1 MLKGQSLARVLVVED
16 DARIAELV
24 RMYLARDG
32 HEVLLSGNGRD
43 GVRMA
48 AEDAPDL
55 IVLDLMLPG
64 LHGRDACLAI
74 RQRSAAPI
82 VMLTALDDPR
92 DVVEGLDA
100 GADDYITKPFDPNV
114 LVARVR
120 AALRRG
126 RGAVGVVRETRV
138 GNLSLLPAERVAGV
152 AGARV
157 ELRARELDLLL
168 ALAARPGQVLTRAI
182 LLETVW
188 GRDHELDIDTRTVD
202 VHINRLRARLDAA
215 GADARIETL
224 RGVGYRLVADERDDT
239 HDAQHT

>member
-1 MLKGQSLARVLVVED
+1 MLKGQCLARVLVVED

-32 HEVLLSGNGRD
+32 HEVLLTGNGRE
-43 GVRMA
+43 GVRLA

-126 RGAVGVVRETRV
+126 RGPLGVARETHV
-138 GNLSLLPAERVAGV
+138 GNLTLAPAERAATVA
-152 AGARV
+152 AARV
-157 ELRARELDLLL
+157 DLRAREFELLL
-168 ALAARPGQVLTRAI
+168 ALAARPGMVLTRAA

-188 GRDHELDIDTRTVD
+188 GRERELEIDTRTVD
-202 VHINRLRARLDAA
+202 VHVNRLRARLEAA

-224 RGVGYRLVADERDDT
+224 RGVGYRLVPGDHDDA
-239 HDAQHT
+239 HDAQHS

>member
-1 MLKGQSLARVLVVED
+1 MARVLVVED
-16 DARIAELV
+16 DARIAELL

-32 HEVLLSGNGRD
+32 HEVLVTGNGRE
-43 GVRMA
+43 GVRLA

-74 RQRSAAPI
+74 RRCSAAPI

-126 RGAVGVVRETRV
+126 RGPVGVALQTRV
-138 GNLSLLPAERVAGV
+138 GNLTLTPAERELTVD
-152 AGARV
+152 GARV
-157 ELRARELDLLL
+157 ELRSREFDLLL
-168 ALAARPGQVLTRAI
+168 ALAARPGMVLTRAM
-182 LLETVW
+182 LLASVW
-188 GRDHELDIDTRTVD
+188 GRDRELEIDTRTID
-202 VHINRLRARLDAA
+202 VHINRLRARLEAA

-224 RGVGYRLVADERDDT
+224 RGVGYRLVADM
-239 HDAQHT
+239 HDGAQNT

>member
-1 MLKGQSLARVLVVED
+1 MARVLVVED

-32 HEVLLSGNGRD
+32 HSITLAHNGRD
-43 GVRMA
+43 GVRLA

-82 VMLTALDDPR
+82 IMLTALDDPR

-126 RGAVGVVRETRV
+126 RGAAGVAHETRV
-138 GNLSLLPAERVAGV
+138 GDLALTPSQRLVTVG
-152 AGARV
+152 GAPL
-157 ELRARELDLLL
+157 ELRAREYDLLL
-168 ALAARPGQVLTRAI
+168 ALAARPLAVLTRT
-182 LLETVW
+182 LLLATVW
-188 GRDHELDIDTRTVD
+188 GGEQALDIDTRTVD
-202 VHINRLRARLDAA
+202 VHINRLRARLEAA
-215 GADARIETL
+215 GAAAYIETL
-224 RGVGYRLVADERDDT
+224 RGVGYRLVPGEESIAAPVAKE
-239 HDAQHT
+239 